1 MKKLRETVPYLVHIP
16 YPVQLVSGVTYQK
29 AVFMAEER
37 AQSVISSYIVYQPGQ
52 VSSSLGNYYCLHF
65 TVWYAVEIMLFWLLL
80 HFFLVSFGSSFDT
93 GCGPILL
100 LS

>member
-1 MKKLRETVPYLVHIP
+1 MKKLEKLCHIWFT

-93 GCGPILL
+93 VLL
-100 LS
+100 PVLGSRS

>member
-1 MKKLRETVPYLVHIP
+1 MKKLEKLCHIWFT

-52 VSSSLGNYYCLHF
+52 VSSSLGNYYCLH
-65 TVWYAVEIMLFWLLL
+65 
-80 HFFLVSFGSSFDT
+80 
-93 GCGPILL
+93 
-100 LS
+100 